1 MDAKGER
8 PLVSVIMPAYNAEKY
23 IEEAIRSV
31 LSQTYTNWKL
41 LILDD
46 GSTDRTAE
54 LAERFANADTRIRLL
69 RNPQN
74 MGVAQTRN
82 RGFDMANGDWAALLD
97 SDDVWHSDKLEK
109 QLATA
114 ERSGADMIYCSY
126 SMMDADGR
134 RISDFIVSERTS
146 YAAML
151 EESVLSC
158 STVLLSRSIYSEYR
172 FSTNYYHEDYALWLR
187 LLRLGFTA
195 FGCRDVLADYRILK
209 GSRSNDKLRSARQ
222 RWLVYRK
229 AEKLSLARSAH
240 AFAGYVRRGI
250 AKYKR
255 V

>member
-74 MGVAQTRN
+74 MG
-82 RGFDMANGDWAALLD
+82 DWAARLD

-109 QLATA
+109 QLAAA